1 MKKKG
6 GHIMAIK
13 DMDVGTSFKGKA
25 LCTKAE
31 IIACSNG
38 KNALFMEMQTR
49 DDSFTAKQWDVG
61 SGTTADTFSGKVV
74 SIDGIVNVYK
84 GVNEIKAYTV
94 TATSDD
100 AALYVRTL
108 DLDSLARDFMGF
120 LKTHISNEYYE
131 ALKIIFGSIDFEK
144 FVRGYAATSHHD
156 NVSGGL
162 INHTL
167 KMLNIAETVL
177 KNLPELEFMKDNIY
191 MGIVVHDI
199 GKIDCYTST
208 GSVDTLNYVDHKA
221 LGIEKMAQLKLQ
233 LLKHISEDDYYQLL
247 AIILGH
253 HGEFGES
260 CHTVAT
266 QIIHYIDMLDSQT
279 TGLVQLMKQV
289 NYSGDIKFD
298 GRYLH
303 I

>member
-120 LKTHISNEYYE
+120 LKTHIS
-131 ALKIIFGSIDFEK
+131 
-144 FVRGYAATSHHD
+144 GYAATSHHD

-253 HGEFGES
+253 HGEFGEP